1 MQCMFAADWLKRL
14 GPSGAPTIAA
24 INSSHASRWGAT
36 LTPLSCGEDR
46 VPCHGIHGRF
56 NTCRCVRV
64 RGAKA
69 GKAGQLTQAKI
80 ARTTQRH
87 GDDEGAMT
95 GDPIFYSKINR
106 GYGPAMVPFAWP
118 VLWPFFIFFVW
129 FCWGLREIGHI
140 NLGQSEQSRHM
151 LTNVDTT
158 RLWIT
163 SILPY
168 LACLLCNTPRC
179 WSCASLSPNRHFRL
193 QTVGHWSLDL
203 WRHTRWIDEYT
214 YYTEPKAMFHN
225 GSCPNHT
232 MA

>member
-1 MQCMFAADWLKRL
+1 MQDCMPYMQCMFAADWLKRL

-46 VPCHGIHGRF
+46 VPCQGIHGRF

-106 GYGPAMVPFAWP
+106 GYGV
-118 VLWPFFIFFVW
+118 
-129 FCWGLREIGHI
+129 FCMAGPMASFDLFCVFL
-140 NLGQSEQSRHM
+140 LGTVRNRPHQPRPIRPIRAH
-151 LTNVDTT
+151 VDK
-158 RLWIT
+158 
-163 SILPY
+163 
-168 LACLLCNTPRC
+168 C
-179 WSCASLSPNRHFRL
+179 
-193 QTVGHWSLDL
+193 
-203 WRHTRWIDEYT
+203 
-214 YYTEPKAMFHN
+214 
-225 GSCPNHT
+225 
-232 MA
+232 

>member
-1 MQCMFAADWLKRL
+1 MQDCMPYMQCMFAADWLKRL

-36 LTPLSCGEDR
+36 LTPLSCGEDK
-46 VPCHGIHGRF
+46 VPCQGIHGRF

-106 GYGPAMVPFAWP
+106 GYGVFCMAGPMA
-118 VLWPFFIFFVW
+118 FFLCGFVGD
-129 FCWGLREIGHI
+129 CAK
-140 NLGQSEQSRHM
+140 SA
-151 LTNVDTT
+151 
-158 RLWIT
+158 T
-163 SILPY
+163 STS
-168 LACLLCNTPRC
+168 A
-179 WSCASLSPNRHFRL
+179 NRAN
-193 QTVGHWSLDL
+193 QGT
-203 WRHTRWIDEYT
+203 
-214 YYTEPKAMFHN
+214 
-225 GSCPNHT
+225 C
-232 MA
+232 